1 MERSSAAER
10 KRPLIRSLDY
20 LCVRRFRLRRLLAF
34 LWSHSYN
41 GAFESLSKETRVLFR
56 VEHLQ
61 HLVRLGLWSDAMGYV
76 FRFVPA
82 FDLPVG
88 GQFLVTFINFLW
100 EIAAY
105 DPTDPS
111 TFPEY
116 DPYEPCEDG
125 RQGGVSAGGVKLA
138 QIIRSVCSKQAWGS
152 INWPLVRFKA
162 AEISGTWLLR
172 FQSLMRC
179 ANCRSAPPGQ
189 PKCFLSA

>member
-116 DPYEPCEDG
+116 DPTVAKEASVPEESNSL
-125 RQGGVSAGGVKLA
+125 RSSAL
-138 QIIRSVCSKQAWGS
+138 GS